1 MSNNTS
7 PLKKFYRVVKT
18 TVRLPSRGLFYEDGV
33 VNLNDEYE
41 VNILPMTAADELILK
56 NPDALLS
63 GQSIVEVIRSCVPAV
78 KKPTKLL
85 SCDID
90 TLMVGIR
97 DASYGD
103 DSTMEIKCP
112 SCGAQNTYGLN
123 LEILLN
129 QTEFLKES
137 YSVDLEDNLKVYVR
151 PGTFESVIKQQ
162 KTLLD
167 NKKIETILG
176 QNTLGEEE
184 KLKLLAA
191 LFNKLGKLNYELILD
206 SVIKVD
212 ITHEDG
218 EVESVTNRTYIEDFL
233 KNIDKG
239 QVDKIEVVIRESN
252 SVGIQDRIPAV
263 CTSCSHEWEAPIEFN
278 PVNFS

>member
-1 MSNNTS
+1 MSNNAN
-7 PLKKFYRVVKT
+7 PLKKFYRIVKT

-33 VNLNDEYE
+33 VDLNDEYE

-63 GQSIVEVIRSCVPAV
+63 GQAILEVIKSCVPAV

-137 YSVDLEDNLKVYVR
+137 YSVDLKDDLRVYVR

-167 NKKIETILG
+167 NKRIENILA
-176 QNTLGEEE
+176 QDNISEDE
-184 KLKLLAA
+184 KLKLFAA
-191 LFNKLGKLNYELILD
+191 VFNKLGRLNYELVLD
-206 SVIKVD
+206 SVVRVD
-212 ITHEDG
+212 ITQEDG
-218 EVESVTNRTYIEDFL
+218 NVESVTNKAHIEDFL
-233 KNIDKG
+233 KNIDKK
-239 QVDKIEVVIRESN
+239 QVDKIEAVIRESN
-252 SVGIQDRIPAV
+252 SVGIQDKIPAI
-263 CTSCSHEWEAPIEFN
+263 CTSCGHEWDAPIEFN